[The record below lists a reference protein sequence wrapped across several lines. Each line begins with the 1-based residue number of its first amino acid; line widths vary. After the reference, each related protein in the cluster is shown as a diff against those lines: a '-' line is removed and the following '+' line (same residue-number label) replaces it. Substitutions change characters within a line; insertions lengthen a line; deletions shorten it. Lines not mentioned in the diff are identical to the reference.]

1 MMIIIIITKTK
12 ISKKVSVYLKS
23 FKYNF
28 NALWVCLDKN
38 CFASKLLSIRM
49 QMQWVIEVSRIL
61 ESDWSRKSWACLTK
75 TNWFWLD
82 GNIFLEIY
90 QKQELSWIYM
100 GWVCKK
106 KTKLQELSFKIISNK
121 FNRKLFSKNL
131 TSYMPFFNRY
141 GPWFLYISSHMQKV
155 EKIYIYIYIYIYILY
170 IIYIIYNIYIY
181 I

>member
-28 NALWVCLDKN
+28 NALWVCLYKN

-82 GNIFLEIY
+82 GNIFWKYIKNKNFVEYIWGGFARR
-90 QKQELSWIYM
+90 KQ
-100 GWVCKK
+100 
-106 KTKLQELSFKIISNK
+106 KLQELSFKIISNK
-121 FNRKLFSKNL
+121 FNWKFFSKNL
-131 TSYMPFFNRY
+131 TSCIFYAFF
-141 GPWFLYISSHMQKV
+141 
-155 EKIYIYIYIYIYILY
+155 
-170 IIYIIYNIYIY
+170 
-181 I
+181 